1 MRSHKTLQNKSMKR
15 NHISNWPLASSTTVM
30 NMDENRVWK
39 EIDAL
44 QEPENKSKKKMK
56 ISNSSLASSS
66 IVTVVDENR
75 VSEREDE
82 TPQETANKLKRKKKI
97 SNSSPASS
105 TTMQAPLLDAMQES
119 CEKCLSTS
127 GDTHT

>member
-1 MRSHKTLQNKSMKR
+1 
-15 NHISNWPLASSTTVM
+15 M
-30 NMDENRVWK
+30 NMDENRVWN